1 MRIAGRGAAPVLPP
15 LLKSKKKFCNS
26 YVKRDTRLS
35 SASEPA
41 VWCGEGVAG
50 GPFPVGI
57 RFP

>member
-1 MRIAGRGAAPVLPP
+1 MRIAGRGAAPVLSP
-15 LLKSKKKFCNS
+15 LLKNKKKFCNS
-26 YVKRDTRLS
+26 YVKRDMRLS

-41 VWCGEGVAG
+41 VWFGEGMAG

>member
-1 MRIAGRGAAPVLPP
+1 MRIARRGAAPILSP

-26 YVKRDTRLS
+26 YVKRDMRLS

-41 VWCGEGVAG
+41 VWFGEGMAG